1 MRCYYNGNKRNW
13 VYTDVVWHTKT
24 EYTRNTMTKIKFTQ
38 NDFNETKILA
48 ELIKKIDRIDSDYV
62 NTISDEI
69 FKFQPFFL
77 TVLLGYQYDVTME
90 ELEEI
95 MKIYFIVWEYFKLN
109 PNLQT
114 KQVTESYFNKIQKK
128 NIEMLRY
135 TQGEPKENDKIEIY
149 SSDLQNLK
157 SKSLMTAIFFRF
169 NERPTL
175 LKMNIEKKGAI
186 MIGIKSFIEC
196 FETI

>member
-1 MRCYYNGNKRNW
+1 
-13 VYTDVVWHTKT
+13 
-24 EYTRNTMTKIKFTQ
+24 MTKIKFTQ
-38 NDFNETKILA
+38 KDFNETKILA
-48 ELIKKIDRIDSDYV
+48 ELIKKIDQIDSDYV
-62 NTISDEI
+62 NSTSDEI

-77 TVLLGYQYDVTME
+77 TVLLGHQPDVSME

-95 MKIYFIVWEYFKLN
+95 MKIYFLVWEYFKLN

-114 KQVTESYFNKIQKK
+114 KQVTESYFNKVQKK

-135 TQGEPKENDKIEIY
+135 TQDEPKENDILEIY
-149 SSDLQNLK
+149 SSDLQNFK
-157 SKSLMTAIFFRF
+157 SKSLLTAIVLRF

-175 LKMNIEKKGAI
+175 LKMDIEKKGAI
-186 MIGIKSFIEC
+186 MVGIKSFIEC